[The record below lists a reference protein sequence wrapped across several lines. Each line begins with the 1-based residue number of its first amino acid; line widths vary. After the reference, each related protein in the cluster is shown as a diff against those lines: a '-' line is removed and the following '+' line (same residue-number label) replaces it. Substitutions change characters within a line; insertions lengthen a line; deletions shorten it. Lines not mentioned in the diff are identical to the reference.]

1 MYLNFG
7 YYMFLCFRN
16 ILKNAN
22 KNKQTDSVN
31 YVTNTKGMYCLLDLH
46 NYHRY
51 RDQVI
56 GSTAVP
62 YTALTDVWQRL
73 ATLYKDN
80 PRMIWGTMNEPYGI
94 TYLAAKLGANAAIK
108 GIRDAGA
115 TVRPNYPCAVVSV
128 CVWSHTIRLTTQHQ
142 NSN

>member
-1 MYLNFG
+1 M
-7 YYMFLCFRN
+7 
-16 ILKNAN
+16 
-22 KNKQTDSVN
+22 N

-51 RDQVI
+51 RNQVI

-80 PRMIWGTMNEPYGI
+80 PRMIWGTVNEPYGI
-94 TYLAAKLGANAAIK
+94 IYLAARLGANAAIK

-115 TVRPNYPCAVVSV
+115 TVRPNRVQ
-128 CVWSHTIRLTTQHQ
+128 W
-142 NSN
+142 